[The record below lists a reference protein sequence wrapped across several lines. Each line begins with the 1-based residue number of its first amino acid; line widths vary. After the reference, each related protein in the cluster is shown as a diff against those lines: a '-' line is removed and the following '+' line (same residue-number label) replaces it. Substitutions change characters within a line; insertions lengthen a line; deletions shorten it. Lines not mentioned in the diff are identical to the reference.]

1 MSLDHAAPIAAE
13 LQTGALPPD
22 RDLAALLAERRRTRA
37 RADSAAT
44 RRLTEQLRSQ
54 PAMQDFRNDL
64 EDALVD
70 VAAQA
75 VQAMVRL
82 REQRQEGVVD
92 PETVI
97 DNLVKAADS
106 LCLAELTAAVMR
118 TVVPVP
124 RG

>member
-13 LQTGALPPD
+13 LQTGPLPPD
-22 RDLAALLAERRRTRA
+22 RDLAALLAERRRARA

-54 PAMQDFRNDL
+54 PSMQDFRNDL

-70 VAAQA
+70 VAAHA